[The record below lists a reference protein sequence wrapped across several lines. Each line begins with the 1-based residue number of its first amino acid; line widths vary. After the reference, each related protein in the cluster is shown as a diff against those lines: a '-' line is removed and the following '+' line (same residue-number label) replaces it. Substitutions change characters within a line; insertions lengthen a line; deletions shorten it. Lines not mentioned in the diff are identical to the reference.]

1 MAEEAPEVIGKY
13 KVLRELGKGA
23 TAVVY
28 LCTDPDRANPVA
40 VKLVSFS
47 ADGKDKAK
55 LNRRLLKLFQTEWT
69 VSQKLDHPNIIRIYD
84 RVIEETQAYLVME
97 FFDGQPL
104 SHYCN
109 IDRLLPVHRSVSI
122 VFKCAMVLDFAYHH
136 GIVHRDIKPANIL
149 VDDNFN
155 VKIADFGLGL
165 NVLKRS
171 ETDST
176 FVTGVGSPAYMS
188 PEQIKAYPLNQQT
201 DIYSLGVVLFHLLTG
216 RMPFRGRNQADLL
229 YKIINADPPSA
240 SQLNPDIPKE
250 IDAVI
255 TKVLAK
261 ELFARYANG
270 ADLAQ
275 DLSGVRYQIQEE
287 NVQPRDDARFSVLR
301 KLVFFTEFE
310 NIELWEVLR
319 ISRWRK
325 VAAGALLMREGD
337 ADRRFGAIIS
347 GEVEISL
354 DGHLICTLGPGE
366 IIGEMAYLDSTHGRR
381 TANVTCIAEMV
392 YVEINP
398 QALSLCSE
406 ELLERLNN
414 QLISVVTQ
422 RMAAANRKLAAAA
435 GPAQR
440 STDKIDLE
448 LVPIDLD
455 EKPGT

>member
-1 MAEEAPEVIGKY
+1 MGEEAPEFIGKY
-13 KVLRELGKGA
+13 KVQRELGKGA

-28 LCTDPDRANPVA
+28 LCSDPDRTEPVA
-40 VKLVSFS
+40 IKLVSFS

-84 RVIEETQAYLVME
+84 RVVEETQAYLVME
-97 FFDGQPL
+97 YFNGQPL

-149 VDDNFN
+149 IDDTFN
-155 VKIADFGLGL
+155 IKIADFGLGL

-171 ETDST
+171 DTDST

-188 PEQIKAYPLNQQT
+188 PEQIKGYPLNQQT

-216 RMPFRGRNQADLL
+216 RMPFRGRSQADLL

-240 SQLNPDIPKE
+240 SQLNPDVPKE

-255 TKVLAK
+255 AKVLAK

-287 NVQPRDDARFSVLR
+287 NVQPRDEARFSVLR
-301 KLVFFTEFE
+301 QQVFFTEFE
-310 NIELWEVLR
+310 NVELWEVLR

-325 VAAGALLMREGD
+325 VAAGALLMREGE
-337 ADRRFGAIIS
+337 ADRRFGIIIS
-347 GEVEISL
+347 GEVEVSL
-354 DGHLICTLGPGE
+354 EGRLIATLGPGE
-366 IIGEMAYLDSTHGRR
+366 IVGELAYLDATHGRR
-381 TANVTCIAEMV
+381 TATVTCIAEMV
-392 YVEINP
+392 FIEINP

-406 ELLERLNN
+406 ELLERFNN
-414 QLISVVTQ
+414 QLIAVVAQ
-422 RMAAANRKLAAAA
+422 RMAAANRKLAATAA
-435 GPAQR
+435 PAQKAAE
-440 STDKIDLE
+440 KIDLE
-448 LVPIDLD
+448 LVPIDLA
-455 EKPGT
+455 EAPRP

>member
-1 MAEEAPEVIGKY
+1 MSEQAPESIGKY
-13 KVLRELGKGA
+13 KILRELGKGA

-28 LCTDPDRANPVA
+28 LCSDPDRADPVA
-40 VKLVSFS
+40 IKLVTFS

-55 LNRRLLKLFQTEWT
+55 LNRRLLKLFQTEWS

-84 RVIEETQAYLVME
+84 RVIEENQAYLVME
-97 FFDGQPL
+97 YFDSKPL

-122 VFKCAMVLDFAYHH
+122 VFKCAMVLDFAYHN
-136 GIVHRDIKPANIL
+136 GIIHRDIKPANIL
-149 VDDNFN
+149 IDDNFN
-155 VKIADFGLGL
+155 IKIADFGLGL

-171 ETDST
+171 DADST

-188 PEQIKAYPLNQQT
+188 PEQIKGYPLNQQT

-250 IDAVI
+250 IDAII

-261 ELFARYANG
+261 ELFARYTNG
-270 ADLAQ
+270 AELAQ

-287 NVQPRDDARFSVLR
+287 NVQPRDEARFAVLR
-301 KLVFFTEFE
+301 KQIFFTEFE
-310 NIELWEVLR
+310 NVELWEVLR

-325 VAAGALLMREGD
+325 VPAGTLLMREGD
-337 ADRRFGAIIS
+337 ADRRFGLIIS
-347 GEVEISL
+347 GEAEVSL
-354 DGHLICTLGPGE
+354 DGHLLATLGAGE
-366 IIGEMAYLDSTHGRR
+366 VLGELAYLDITHGRR
-381 TANVTCIAEMV
+381 TANVTCTAEMV

-406 ELLERLNN
+406 ELLERFNS
-414 QLISVVTQ
+414 QLMSVVAQ
-422 RMAAANRKLAAAA
+422 RMATTNRRLAATAPAA
-435 GPAQR
+435 QKAKE
-440 STDKIDLE
+440 STDLE
-448 LVPIDLD
+448 LVPVDD
-455 EKPGT
+455 AEVPRP

>member
-1 MAEEAPEVIGKY
+1 MAETAPETIGKY
-13 KVLRELGKGA
+13 KVVRELGHGA

-28 LCTDPDRANPVA
+28 LCDDPDRDEPVA
-40 VKLVSFS
+40 IKLVTFS

-55 LNRRLLKLFQTEWT
+55 LNRRLLKLFQTEWS
-69 VSQKLDHPNIIRIYD
+69 VSQKLDHPNIIRIFD
-84 RVIEETQAYLVME
+84 RVVEDTQAYLVME
-97 FFDGQPL
+97 YFDGQPL

-122 VFKCAMVLDFAYHH
+122 VFKCAMVLDYAYHN

-149 VDDNFN
+149 VDDSFN
-155 VKIADFGLGL
+155 IKIADFGLGL
-165 NVLKRS
+165 NVFKRS
-171 ETDST
+171 DADST

-188 PEQIKAYPLNQQT
+188 PEQIKGYPLNQQT
-201 DIYSLGVVLFHLLTG
+201 DLYSLGVVLFHLLTG

-255 TKVLAK
+255 NKVLAK
-261 ELFARYANG
+261 ELFARYGNG
-270 ADLAQ
+270 AELAQ

-287 NVQPRDDARFSVLR
+287 NVQPRDEARFTVLR
-301 KLVFFTEFE
+301 KMTFFTEFE
-310 NIELWEVLR
+310 NVELWEVLR

-337 ADRRFGAIIS
+337 TDRRFGIIVS
-347 GEVEISL
+347 GEVEVSVNN
-354 DGHLICTLGPGE
+354 HQICLLGPGE
-366 IIGEMAYLDSTHGRR
+366 VVGELAYLDAAHGRR
-381 TANVTCIAEMV
+381 TANVTCTAELV

-406 ELLERLNN
+406 ELLERFHN
-414 QLISVVTQ
+414 QLITVVA
-422 RMAAANRKLAAAA
+422 RRFDAVNRKLAENAPAARQA
-435 GPAQR
+435 
-440 STDKIDLE
+440 DEKVDLE
-448 LVPIDLD
+448 LVPLD
-455 EKPGT
+455 VEAAAK

>member
-1 MAEEAPEVIGKY
+1 
-13 KVLRELGKGA
+13 
-23 TAVVY
+23 
-28 LCTDPDRANPVA
+28 
-40 VKLVSFS
+40 
-47 ADGKDKAK
+47 
-55 LNRRLLKLFQTEWT
+55 
-69 VSQKLDHPNIIRIYD
+69 
-84 RVIEETQAYLVME
+84 
-97 FFDGQPL
+97 
-104 SHYCN
+104 
-109 IDRLLPVHRSVSI
+109 
-122 VFKCAMVLDFAYHH
+122 
-136 GIVHRDIKPANIL
+136 
-149 VDDNFN
+149 
-155 VKIADFGLGL
+155 
-165 NVLKRS
+165 
-171 ETDST
+171 
-176 FVTGVGSPAYMS
+176 
-188 PEQIKAYPLNQQT
+188 LNQQT

-240 SQLNPDIPKE
+240 SQLNPDVPKE

-337 ADRRFGAIIS
+337 ADRRFGVIIS
-347 GEVEISL
+347 GEVEVSL

-366 IIGEMAYLDSTHGRR
+366 IIGEMAYLDATRGRR
-381 TANVTCIAEMV
+381 TANVTCVAEMV

-406 ELLERLNN
+406 ELLERINN

-422 RMAAANRKLAAAA
+422 RVVAANRKLAESA

-448 LVPIDLD
+448 LVPIDLG
-455 EKPGT
+455 ESPRS